1 MGTERI
7 RQLVIDKLTGIA
19 PEVDPA
25 SIITNQDLRSQ
36 IDLDSMDFLN
46 FVIALSRELEMDIP
60 ESDYSK
66 LSTLDSCVGYLTEKA
81 ECKSNSSG

>member
-1 MGTERI
+1 MERERI

-19 PEVDPA
+19 PEVDPD
-25 SIITNQDLRSQ
+25 SILPDQDLRSQ

-46 FVIALSRELEMDIP
+46 FVIALSRELGLDIP

-66 LSTLDSCVGYLTEKA
+66 LSMVDSCVDYL
-81 ECKSNSSG
+81 SNRLPP

>member
-1 MGTERI
+1 MERERI

-25 SIITNQDLRSQ
+25 EILPDQDLRSQ

-46 FVIALSRELEMDIP
+46 FVIALSRELALDIP

-66 LSTLDSCVGYLTEKA
+66 ISTLDSCIDYLDDKVEI
-81 ECKSNSSG
+81 N